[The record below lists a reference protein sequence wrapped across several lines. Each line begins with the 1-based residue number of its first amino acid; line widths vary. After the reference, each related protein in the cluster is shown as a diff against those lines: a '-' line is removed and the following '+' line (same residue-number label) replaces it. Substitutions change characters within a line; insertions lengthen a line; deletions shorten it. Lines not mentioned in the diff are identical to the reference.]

1 MAAESTVLARIRS
14 ADNLP
19 SLPNT
24 AVGVLSISKRPD
36 ASAEM
41 LAKIIQTD
49 PAVTAKILKVVN
61 SPLFGV
67 PRGVASIKQAI
78 AMIGQR
84 PVTVMV
90 LSFSLVDGIKADASS
105 GFDYQAYWRRSLS
118 AAVASRRFGKL
129 VEPSLAEECFVAG
142 LLADLGMIAAA
153 RAVPDLYAEVLKV
166 AATKPLLEAE
176 REVLGVTHAQI
187 TETLLTDWGLPEP
200 ICRAIGAHH
209 DDDISGLTGPAARI
223 GAVLNSAAHVAGVF
237 CYDIPSER
245 LDDIRALVRSRLGI
259 DGETLE
265 TVLNSLDPDVRSA
278 ASLLSVNVGE
288 TVNYAQLQTEA
299 LMQLANLSVAAET
312 DSAQNAQDAAA
323 ARTEANHFKHAA
335 STDAL
340 TKVANRAAFDAR
352 LAEALAAPAGA
363 ALIMIDVD
371 HFKKFNDTHGHQA
384 GDEVLRAVAEA
395 LRFAAGNDAF
405 VARYGGEEFGVIVP
419 GVTLGRASELAERLR
434 AAIQTCP
441 IKHGGKSLM
450 VTASLGVARSGPGAT
465 NAASL
470 VKAADALLY
479 QAKRNGR
486 NRVES
491 EPAVA
496 LSAA

>member
-1 MAAESTVLARIRS
+1 M
-14 ADNLP
+14 
-19 SLPNT
+19 
-24 AVGVLSISKRPD
+24 SISKRPD

-90 LSFSLVDGIKADASS
+90 LSFSLVDGIKADASG

-118 AAVASRRFGKL
+118 AAVLSRRFGKI

-153 RAVPDLYAEVLKV
+153 RAVPDLYAEVLKR
-166 AATKPLLEAE
+166 AAGKPILEAE

-187 TETLLTDWGLPEP
+187 TERFLTDWGLPES

-209 DDDISGLTGPAARI
+209 DDDLSRLNGPAARI
-223 GAVLNSAAHVAGVF
+223 GAVLNSAALIAGVF
-237 CYDIPSER
+237 CYDLPSER
-245 LDDIRALVRSRLGI
+245 LDGIRALVRSRLGI
-259 DGETLE
+259 DAETLE
-265 TVLNSLDPDVRSA
+265 NVLNGLDPDVRAA

-288 TVNYAQLQTEA
+288 TVNYAQLQAEA

-312 DSAQNAQDAAA
+312 DRAQTARAAA
-323 ARTEANHFKHAA
+323 DARIEADRFKQAA
-335 STDAL
+335 ATDGL
-340 TKVANRAAFDAR
+340 TRIANRAAFDAR
-352 LAEALAAPAGA
+352 LAEVLAQPAGA

-384 GDEVLRAVAEA
+384 GDEVLRAVADT
-395 LRFAAGNDAF
+395 LRHTADDKGF

-419 GVTLGRASELAERLR
+419 GAALDAARDLAERLR
-434 AAIQTCP
+434 AAIHACP
-441 IKHGGKSLM
+441 IKHGGRCLA
-450 VTASLGVARSGPGAT
+450 VTASLGVARSGPGA
-465 NAASL
+465 AAPADL
-470 VKAADALLY
+470 IRAADARLY
-479 QAKRNGR
+479 DAKRNGR
-486 NRVES
+486 NRVE
-491 EPAVA
+491 PAAARVA
-496 LSAA
+496 A